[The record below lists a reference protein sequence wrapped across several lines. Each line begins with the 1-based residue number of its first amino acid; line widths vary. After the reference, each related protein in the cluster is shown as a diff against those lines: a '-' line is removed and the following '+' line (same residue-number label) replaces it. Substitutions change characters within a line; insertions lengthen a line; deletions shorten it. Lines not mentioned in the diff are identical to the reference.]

1 MNWEAI
7 GAIGEAVG
15 AAAVVASL
23 LYLAVQLRGSTRA
36 STVQAK
42 LESTRLMTD
51 FLDSLIQSPELN
63 DLFLR
68 GREDIESLSS
78 EEYYRYSNM
87 SLKAFSYFS
96 AGYFQFRNRTLA
108 EDDWF
113 ELRAVLRFWL
123 GGRGCCDWWQKVGC
137 RMYGPDFIKFIESEI
152 ARVDA
157 V

>member
-51 FLDSLIQSPELN
+51 FLDLLIQSPELN
-63 DLFLR
+63 ELFLR

-96 AGYFQFRNRTLA
+96 AGYFQFRNGTLA

-113 ELRAVLRFWL
+113 ELRAVVRFWL
-123 GGRGCCDWWQKVGC
+123 SGRGWRDWWQKTGC
-137 RMYGPDFIKFIESEI
+137 FMYGPNFIKFIESEI
-152 ARVDA
+152 ARADA
-157 V
+157 A

>member
-1 MNWEAI
+1 MNWQAI

-36 STVQAK
+36 SNVQAK

-51 FLDSLIQSPELN
+51 FLDSLIQSPALN

-96 AGYFQFRNRTLA
+96 AGYFQFRSRTLA

-123 GGRGCCDWWQKVGC
+123 GGKGCNDWWQKLGC
-137 RMYGPDFIKFIESEI
+137 RMYGPDFTKFVESEI
-152 ARVDA
+152 ARVD
-157 V
+157 VV